1 MSGITTVTVKLDK
14 DVAAAA
20 RDRAEGGKLQ
30 RVVLSAEDRWF
41 THGLPREEAARVRAA
56 WRAEVERLR
65 TAGKLLD
72 TLDVLAAFGVRA
84 ELRTRGWDRDWPPL
98 PPEAPAEKGRWPG
111 SRDKHF
117 TGSLTLRLPAELAH
131 QTRAGCWDSSKD
143 SIAVL
148 RRWRDR
154 NPGTVRDIDELTLYE
169 RHAATI
175 TTPGDIWRTAIQR
188 ALTSP
193 PSEAS

>member
-20 RDRAEGGKLQ
+20 RDRADDGKLQ

-41 THGLPREEAARVRAA
+41 THGLPREEAARIRAA

-65 TAGKLLD
+65 TTGELLD

-84 ELRTRGWDRDWPPL
+84 ELRARGWDHDWPPL
-98 PPEAPAEKGRWPG
+98 PPEAPAENGRWPG
-111 SRDKHF
+111 SRDKRF
-117 TGSLTLRLPAELAH
+117 TGSLTLRLPAELATR
-131 QTRAGCWDSSKD
+131 TRAGCWDVSKA
-143 SIAVL
+143 AVAEL

-154 NPGTVRDIDELTLYE
+154 NPGTVRDVAELHLYE
-169 RHAATI
+169 QHAANI
-175 TTPGDIWRTAIQR
+175 TTPGDIWRAAIR
-188 ALTSP
+188 HTLTTT
-193 PSEAS
+193 PSGIN